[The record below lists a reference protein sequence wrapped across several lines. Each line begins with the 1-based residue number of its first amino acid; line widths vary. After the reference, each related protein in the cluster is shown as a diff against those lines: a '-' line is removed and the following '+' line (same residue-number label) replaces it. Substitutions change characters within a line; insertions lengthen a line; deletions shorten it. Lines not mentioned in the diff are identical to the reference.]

1 MQKKCIDEVNLQSDQ
16 VLTQLVDAKL
26 EDLLVAAV
34 VDAAEVIAQLRAKL
48 LEPVFAMSKEKN
60 EIACIVMCMIKK
72 Y

>member
-34 VDAAEVIAQLRAKL
+34 VDAAEVIAQLRSKL
-48 LEPVFAMSKEKN
+48 LEPVFLQ
-60 EIACIVMCMIKK
+60 
-72 Y
+72 

>member
-1 MQKKCIDEVNLQSDQ
+1 M
-16 VLTQLVDAKL
+16 LTQLVDAKL